1 MIRKKFSATLYLI
14 IINVVLFIIQA
25 VTGGVGGWFT
35 QLFVLRNIEHT
46 LIAPYTLITSMF
58 LHADFGHI
66 FFNMYVLLL
75 FGSLIERLIGTKRF
89 LFAYF
94 GAGTIAAL
102 VSSMFMTQGASAL
115 GASAAIMG
123 ITGITIVLLP
133 NLQILFFFI
142 IPMSMRTAGIIIAAI
157 DFFGMFNPNSTTGN
171 FAHLL
176 GLGAGMLFAMYI
188 KKQSK
193 KYKEKMHKV
202 SKIPAHKLKSMNRNT
217 YEKTIE
223 MTDEDMDNYFKHGR
237 I

>member
-1 MIRKKFSATLYLI
+1 MIQKRFSATLYLI
-14 IINVVLFIIQA
+14 VINVILFIVQSM
-25 VTGGVGGWFT
+25 TGGISGWFT
-35 QLFVLRNIEHT
+35 QLFVLRNIEST
-46 LIAPYTLITSMF
+46 LMAPYTLLTSMF

-75 FGSLIERLIGTKRF
+75 FGSLIENLIGTKRF
-89 LFAYF
+89 LIAYF
-94 GAGTIAAL
+94 GSGLIAAL
-102 VSSMFMTQGASAL
+102 VSSMFMTAGTSAL

-123 ITGITIVLLP
+123 ITGITIILLP

-176 GLGAGMLFAMYI
+176 GLGAGMLFAMHI
-188 KKQSK
+188 KKKSE
-193 KYKEKMHKV
+193 KYKKKMNKV
-202 SKIPAHKLKSMNRNT
+202 SKIPTYKLKSMNSDS